1 MNQRYDVASTTIQ
14 EESSTSRND
23 SGLSQ
28 RESDKAKKKEFC
40 FRKSAGWKFYY
51 DSPAREV
58 KCVSEYM
65 FLI

>member
-28 RESDKAKKKEFC
+28 RESDKAKKK
-40 FRKSAGWKFYY
+40 
-51 DSPAREV
+51 
-58 KCVSEYM
+58 
-65 FLI
+65 